1 MKDFRLYVSEVAEEG
16 ERISASRI
24 LCEIHDAMC
33 MCGVG
38 PDECDTEGIQRTVL
52 EAAQGLIA
60 NGKWSTSFEDGWI
73 KVETIEPPVRAE
85 LRKPDEWVRGGLPK
99 DGADILFDV
108 PHCYG
113 VEKGRW
119 DGAKHRFVSDR
130 TSPYNDEV
138 YFRAEEVACWML
150 LPSPPIPSVKT
161 EEQEVC

>member
-52 EAAQGLIA
+52 EAAQGLLA

-85 LRKPDEWVRGGLPK
+85 LRKSDGWVSTKADMPGYGKPVHLVVHGVVQFTAYARDIGEWRPCVGDSDSMPEKLASHWRC
-99 DGADILFDV
+99 V
-108 PHCYG
+108 P
-113 VEKGRW
+113 
-119 DGAKHRFVSDR
+119 A
-130 TSPYNDEV
+130 
-138 YFRAEEVACWML
+138 
-150 LPSPPIPSVKT
+150 PPIPSAKT
-161 EEQEVC
+161 EEA